1 VNVER
6 DRRNRDALLILD
18 MFGIDAFCDEV
29 INGKT
34 YVKIGRELGISA
46 ASVAAWLAADSERA
60 ARAKSARIMSAQSAD
75 ELAEDVLMNEDLDP
89 IIRRELAS
97 HYRWRAK
104 VVNPREYGEKLQID
118 GKMEVNTLTD
128 AQIEA
133 RALAI
138 RSRLAAAETP
148 AIEGPTE

>member
-1 VNVER
+1 VSK
-6 DRRNRDALLILD
+6 LD
-18 MFGIDAFCDEV
+18 DLGIDAFCDAV
-29 INGKT
+29 IDGKSYRRIAEENGCT
-34 YVKIGRELGISA
+34 SAYVVK
-46 ASVAAWLAADSERA
+46 WLSADSERSVR
-60 ARAKSARIMSAQSAD
+60 ARNARMLSAQTAD
-75 ELAEDVLMNEDLDP
+75 ELAEETLRDSTLDP
-89 IIRRELAS
+89 MIRRELAS

-138 RSRLAAAETP
+138 RSRLAASAETP

>member
-1 VNVER
+1 MNTER
-6 DRRNRDALLILD
+6 DTRNRDALLILD
-18 MFGIDAFCDEV
+18 AFGIDAFCDEV
-29 INGKT
+29 VDGKT
-34 YVKIGRELGISA
+34 YVKIARELGVSK
-46 ASVAAWLAADSERA
+46 ASVINWLSSDNDRS
-60 ARAKSARIMSAQSAD
+60 ARAKTARVLSAQSAD
-75 ELAEDVLMNEDLDP
+75 ELAEEVLMDKTIDP

>member
-1 VNVER
+1 VSK
-6 DRRNRDALLILD
+6 LD
-18 MFGIDAFCDEV
+18 DLGIDAFCDAV
-29 INGKT
+29 IDGKSYRKIAEENGCT
-34 YVKIGRELGISA
+34 SAYVVK
-46 ASVAAWLAADSERA
+46 WLSADSERS
-60 ARAKSARIMSAQSAD
+60 ARARTARMISAQTAD
-75 ELAEDVLMNEDLDP
+75 EEALEVLRDKEIDP
-89 IIRRELAS
+89 SRAREIAQHL
-97 HYRWRAK
+97 RWRAK